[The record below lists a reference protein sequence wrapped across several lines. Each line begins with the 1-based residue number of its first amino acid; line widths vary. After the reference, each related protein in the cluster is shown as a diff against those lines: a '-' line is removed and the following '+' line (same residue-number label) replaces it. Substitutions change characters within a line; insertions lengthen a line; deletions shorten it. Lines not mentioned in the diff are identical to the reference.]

1 MRQYER
7 TTSEKEVE
15 RIVKEKQ
22 ALSGD
27 MEILRDMAGL
37 SRSVQDFLDNLV
49 LDAQVEKGKKDA
61 LVISTVHSAKGLEWD
76 VVYVL
81 HPVKEVFSDGNPGD
95 EQETAEERR
104 ILYVALTRAK
114 SQMELIQASKMMLNG
129 KVVQSHLSS
138 FLSHRNVFQTL
149 CVCRPFD
156 SVSGSYG
163 GFYG

>member
-1 MRQYER
+1 M
-7 TTSEKEVE
+7 
-15 RIVKEKQ
+15 
-22 ALSGD
+22 
-27 MEILRDMAGL
+27 
-37 SRSVQDFLDNLV
+37 
-49 LDAQVEKGKKDA
+49 
-61 LVISTVHSAKGLEWD
+61 ISTVHSAKGLEWD

-114 SQMELIQASKMMLNG
+114 FQMELVQASKMMLNG

-138 FLSHRNVFQTL
+138 FLSHRDVFQTL
-149 CVCRPFD
+149 RVGRPFD
-156 SVSGSYG
+156 SVSGPYG